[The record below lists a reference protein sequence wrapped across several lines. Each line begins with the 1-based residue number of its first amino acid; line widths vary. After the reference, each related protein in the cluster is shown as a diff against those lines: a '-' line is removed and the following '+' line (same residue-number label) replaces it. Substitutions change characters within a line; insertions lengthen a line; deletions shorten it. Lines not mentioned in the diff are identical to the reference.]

1 MILGIVVLGGIAY
14 AVGGDPI
21 DFRVYYLGSQGLVE
35 GSRPVYGVWSGAGW
49 PLHYRYPPLF
59 LLLFFPFTLVPFR
72 VGAAIWL
79 VGKVVVMGFL
89 VRGIWRRMDPEPG
102 LRAIL
107 IPALIVIPYLLL
119 DLQYGNVQLFIVALT
134 AASMFALDSHPWR
147 AASALALA
155 ISIKVWPLVFV
166 PYLVAARRYKVA
178 GATLVM
184 AGALT
189 LTPALYLGATRTVDL
204 LAEWANQE
212 FVTQAGQAEM
222 WFPSQSLRGVMTRY
236 LTEVDYS
243 VVPDANYPAI
253 HQADLGN
260 RTVIRLSLALS
271 AAIYVLFLGVVR
283 ARGDHL
289 LISAALAFCLV
300 ALIEP
305 HTQRHALVLLLWP
318 ALVAGRLRAPATRW
332 LVLIATALVALQPLL
347 PGAAL
352 QRLSQTLGADFTG
365 VVLLAIA
372 FAIALVRG
380 RGLSPRPV
388 EGT

>member
-14 AVGGDPI
+14 AAVGDPI

-49 PLHYRYPPLF
+49 PLHYRYPPFF
-59 LLLFFPFTLVPFR
+59 LLLFFPFTLLPLR
-72 VGAAIWL
+72 IGAAIWL
-79 VGKVVVMGFL
+79 LGKVLVGGLL
-89 VRGIWRRMDPEPG
+89 VRAVWRRMVPSSG
-102 LRAIL
+102 WAAAL

-119 DLQYGNVQLFIVALT
+119 DFRYGNVQLFIVALT
-134 AASMFALDSHPWR
+134 AASLLEMDRHSWR

-166 PYLVAARRYKVA
+166 PYLVAARRYRVA
-178 GATLVM
+178 GGTLVL
-184 AGALT
+184 AGVLT
-189 LTPALYLGATRTVDL
+189 LAPSLYLGPTRTVDL
-204 LAEWANQE
+204 LVEWADQE

-222 WFPSQSLRGVMTRY
+222 WFPSQSLRGVMMRY
-236 LTEVDYS
+236 LTDVDYS

-253 HQADLGN
+253 HQADLGDE
-260 RTVIRLSLALS
+260 TVVWLSLAAS
-271 AAIYVLFLGVVR
+271 IVIYGLFLGGVR
-283 ARGDHL
+283 AREDHL
-289 LISAALAFCLV
+289 LVSAALAFCLV

-318 ALVAGRLRAPATRW
+318 ALVAGRLRAPAARW
-332 LVLIATALVALQPLL
+332 LVLTATGLVALQPLV
-347 PGAAL
+347 PGAQF
-352 QRLSQTLGADFTG
+352 QRLFQTLGADFAA
-365 VVLLAIA
+365 VVLLSAA

-380 RGLSPRPV
+380 AAVSPRPV